1 MSNLTKVQISH
12 WLSYD
17 LYTDAK
23 LNKATELD
31 YLTTIR
37 RNLMTY
43 LKPFFGANEK
53 VGLVV
58 HMFANANNP
67 HLYYLTADYQVLA
80 NIPKLEQAFTQP
92 GTTEGAA
99 IAAPHNPPG
108 GPPPPPAPQTLQGT
122 ELQQFDDSNYLQVEA
137 NTLVNFERGTMQA
150 AGQAVN
156 EAR

>member
-23 LNKATELD
+23 LDKVTELA

-43 LKPFFGANEK
+43 LQPFFGANEK
-53 VGLVV
+53 VGLIV
-58 HMFANANNP
+58 HLFANANNP
-67 HLYYLTADYQVLA
+67 HLYYLTADYQVLT
-80 NIPKLEQAFTQP
+80 IQ
-92 GTTEGAA
+92 GAS
-99 IAAPHNPPG
+99 IDAPHNPPG
-108 GPPPPPAPQTLQGT
+108 GPPPPPAPQTFRGT
-122 ELQQFDDSNYLQVEA
+122 ELKQFDDSNYLRVEA
-137 NTLVNFERGTMQA
+137 NTLVSFERGTMQA
-150 AGQAVN
+150 LGQGVN